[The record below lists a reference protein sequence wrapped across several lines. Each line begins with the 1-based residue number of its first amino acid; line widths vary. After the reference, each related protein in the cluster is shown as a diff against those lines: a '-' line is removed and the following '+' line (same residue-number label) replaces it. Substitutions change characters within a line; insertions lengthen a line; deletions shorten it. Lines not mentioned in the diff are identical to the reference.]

1 MFGFFMQSNLITSD
15 QSDIKTSDR
24 SITQLLSIIHEIY
37 KSLNDGYYE
46 LREVFLIEIISK
58 AFD

>member
-1 MFGFFMQSNLITSD
+1 MQSNLITSD